1 MILSGERDLQKL
13 LRGLKPKLHPERYTF
28 TEAAEPIL
36 LAGVFALVRE
46 NEGLTSI
53 QADPRGAWAR
63 ISLEVHSSLEAVG
76 LTGVLA
82 SRLADLGI
90 SVNIVAAL
98 HHDHL
103 FVPWDWREDAL
114 ACLESLGTTQ

>member
-1 MILSGERDLQKL
+1 LGRERDLSQL
-13 LRGLKPKLHPERYTF
+13 LQNLKPTLCPERYTF

-36 LAGVFALVRE
+36 LAGVFAIVRE
-46 NEGLTSI
+46 DEGPTSI
-53 QADPRGAWAR
+53 QADPRGGWAK
-63 ISLEVHSSLEAVG
+63 ISLEVQSSLEAVG

-98 HHDHL
+98 NHDHL
-103 FVPWDWREDAL
+103 FVPWDRREEAL
-114 ACLESLGTTQ
+114 ACLQSLGMAR

>member
-1 MILSGERDLQKL
+1 MGERDLSRL
-13 LRGLKPKLHPERYTF
+13 LQSLKPKLCPERYRF

-46 NEGLTSI
+46 DEGVTSI
-53 QADPRGAWAR
+53 QADPRGPWAK
-63 ISLEVHSSLEAVG
+63 ISLGVQSSLESVG

-90 SVNIVAAL
+90 SANVVAAL
-98 HHDHL
+98 NHDHL
-103 FVPWDWREDAL
+103 FVPWQRREEAL
-114 ACLESLGTTQ
+114 ACLQSVESAR

>member
-1 MILSGERDLQKL
+1 LGGERDLSRL
-13 LRGLKPKLHPERYTF
+13 LRNLKPKLCPERYTF

-46 NEGLTSI
+46 DEGLTSI
-53 QADPRGAWAR
+53 QADPRGSWAK
-63 ISLEVHSSLEAVG
+63 ITLQVHSSLEAVG

-90 SVNIVAAL
+90 SANIVAGL
-98 HHDHL
+98 NHDHL
-103 FVPWDWREDAL
+103 FVPWDRREEAL
-114 ACLESLGTTQ
+114 ACLQSLGTTR